1 MGEGTSDPKVG
12 LFPKVIYRFRPTSE
26 PTSHLYLDGYPR
38 DWVCVELYVSEK
50 LCFRPYTPLKT
61 PRAHAASLLACCEHH
76 TLRCPPSGR
85 WLRGRIEPV
94 GVPCGRIEQ
103 RAVRCSTRPSAGSL
117 QPGNRSMVR
126 THSRLAKSRT
136 HSRWAKSRGVGQPM
150 LCRQHLGRTI
160 GEWSIRSLR
169 EITAADSAVQSR
181 LSADHAT
188 AVKWSHAHARSWHN
202 WNFLDVLHVLHALQH
217 PAVRGH
223 FSTPQQ
229 QHGHI

>member
-1 MGEGTSDPKVG
+1 MTLVSANKCVFDPTPRLQPTSSHRLSVYLLRTPYFA
-12 LFPKVIYRFRPTSE
+12 LPSFRPE
-26 PTSHLYLDGYPR
+26 DG
-38 DWVCVELYVSEK
+38 
-50 LCFRPYTPLKT
+50 
-61 PRAHAASLLACCEHH
+61 
-76 TLRCPPSGR
+76 
-85 WLRGRIEPV
+85 LRGRIEPV
-94 GVPCGRIEQ
+94 GVLRGRIEQ